1 MTLEIQTLAS
11 DRIKHVAEL
20 NKLMGPPN
28 LSFLITGS
36 TKQKHNTICVG
47 HHYNK

>member
-36 TKQKHNTICVG
+36 PTAMHV
-47 HHYNK
+47 